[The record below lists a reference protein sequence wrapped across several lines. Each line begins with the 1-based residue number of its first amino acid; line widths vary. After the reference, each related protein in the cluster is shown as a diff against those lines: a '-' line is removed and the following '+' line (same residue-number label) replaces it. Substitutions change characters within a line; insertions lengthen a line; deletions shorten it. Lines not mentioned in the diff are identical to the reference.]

1 MKSGVLYTG
10 VPSKDELKAAPGC
23 PSEERMKKG
32 RVAVIE
38 CVQEIPCNPCET
50 ACPFG
55 AISVGQPITNL
66 PELNEEKC
74 TGCGQCVAA
83 CPGLAIFIVD
93 KSYSEEEA
101 LVEFPF
107 EYRPLPEVGNI
118 IDVVNREGQVIG
130 KGEIKKIRNP
140 KTFNNT
146 SVLTVAVPQELV
158 GEARSIKRLPR

>member
-1 MKSGVLYTG
+1 MKNGILYRG
-10 VPSKDELKAAPGC
+10 VPSTDELKAAPGY
-23 PSEERMKKG
+23 PSKERMKKS

-38 CVQEIPCNPCET
+38 CVQEIPCNPCEM

-66 PELNEEKC
+66 PQINEEKC

-93 KSYSEEEA
+93 KAYSEEEA

-107 EYRPLPEVGNI
+107 EYRPLPEVGNSV
-118 IDVVNREGQVIG
+118 DVVNREGQVLG

-146 SVLTVAVPQELV
+146 PVLTVEVPQDLAEEV
-158 GEARSIKRLPR
+158 RGIKRLQR